1 MTNRREK
8 HWEKLDNTA
17 NIFPVIAGENMTNT
31 YRICAVLK
39 EDIQPELLQEAV
51 DIVTPKF
58 PGFNVRLRS
67 GVFWYYLEENGKK
80 APTVVEESQYPCR
93 LIHPNLNR
101 SYLFHVTYY
110 KKRINLEVFHALADG
125 MGGVTFLR
133 ELIYQ
138 YLRLAHEDLRAK
150 KTENP

>member
-101 SYLFHVTYY
+101 SYLFHVTY
-110 KKRINLEVFHALADG
+110 
-125 MGGVTFLR
+125 
-133 ELIYQ
+133 
-138 YLRLAHEDLRAK
+138 
-150 KTENP
+150 